1 MVKDLLRLPPPTT
14 VGIYAKLGQ
23 VELVIMAKAKTERAA
38 KGAIAKIERKIY
50 SRLKDYIFGFDD
62 DTLEGAAAAGLI
74 AGGRPPISEM
84 LGRLAPVTIAYLGD
98 AVWELEARERALW
111 PPNKLDTLST
121 QVQDICCAEGQY
133 AVLERIVADFGLT
146 EGELDWLRRGRNASA
161 RGPRRLEPKVSRA
174 STSLETLVGVL
185 HLTDRARLAELFD
198 FVWADKAR
206 PGSNLADPQASPQVD
221 TAHG

>member
-1 MVKDLLRLPPPTT
+1 MSVRCWNTAPP
-14 VGIYAKLGQ
+14 GLGQ
-23 VELVIMAKAKTERAA
+23 IVLTSGSYLGTKVTGTRICRSFECDFT
-38 KGAIAKIERKIY
+38 GAFGAHPMNA
-50 SRLKDYIFGFDD
+50 IFC
-62 DTLEGAAAAGLI
+62 AAAAGLI

-161 RGPRRLEPKVSRA
+161 RGPRRLEPKVYRA

-206 PGSNLADPQASPQVD
+206 PGSNLADPQAESPQVD

>member
-1 MVKDLLRLPPPTT
+1 MFVRAHYWNTAPP
-14 VGIYAKLGQ
+14 GLGQ
-23 VELVIMAKAKTERAA
+23 IVLTSGSLSWDKSTRVFGVLGVISRERLALTMFA
-38 KGAIAKIERKIY
+38 LFI
-50 SRLKDYIFGFDD
+50 
-62 DTLEGAAAAGLI
+62 AAAAGLI

-161 RGPRRLEPKVSRA
+161 RGPRRLEPKVYRA

-206 PGSNLADPQASPQVD
+206 PGSNLADPQAESPQVD

>member
-1 MVKDLLRLPPPTT
+1 MFSLFLSIL
-14 VGIYAKLGQ
+14 
-23 VELVIMAKAKTERAA
+23 
-38 KGAIAKIERKIY
+38 
-50 SRLKDYIFGFDD
+50 S
-62 DTLEGAAAAGLI
+62 AAGLI
-74 AGGRPPISEM
+74 AGRPPISEM

-161 RGPRRLEPKVSRA
+161 RGPRRLEPKVYRA

-185 HLTDRARLAELFD
+185 HLTDRVRLAELFD

-206 PGSNLADPQASPQVD
+206 PGSNLADPQAESQVD
-221 TAHG
+221 KGSSVGD

>member
-1 MVKDLLRLPPPTT
+1 MFALLL
-14 VGIYAKLGQ
+14 
-23 VELVIMAKAKTERAA
+23 AA
-38 KGAIAKIERKIY
+38 
-50 SRLKDYIFGFDD
+50 
-62 DTLEGAAAAGLI
+62 AAAAGLI

-121 QVQDICCAEGQY
+121 QVQDICCAEGQF

-161 RGPRRLEPKVSRA
+161 RGPRRLEPKVYRA

-206 PGSNLADPQASPQVD
+206 PGSNLADPQAESPQVD

>member
-1 MVKDLLRLPPPTT
+1 MFVRAHYWNTAPP
-14 VGIYAKLGQ
+14 GLGQ
-23 VELVIMAKAKTERAA
+23 IVLTSGSLSWDKSTRVFGVLGVISRERLALTMFA
-38 KGAIAKIERKIY
+38 LFI
-50 SRLKDYIFGFDD
+50 
-62 DTLEGAAAAGLI
+62 AAAAGLI

-161 RGPRRLEPKVSRA
+161 RGPRRLEPKVYRA

>member
-1 MVKDLLRLPPPTT
+1 MTPLFALLGFAAAYAPAVRPLVASAASRVRIVSATDSGSLLQAMSDSFYANKRARLE
-14 VGIYAKLGQ
+14 A
-23 VELVIMAKAKTERAA
+23 ELA
-38 KGAIAKIERKIY
+38 
-50 SRLKDYIFGFDD
+50 SRLSE
-62 DTLEGAAAAGLI
+62 LE
-74 AGGRPPISEM
+74 EF
-84 LGRLAPVTIAYLGD
+84 
-98 AVWELEARERALW
+98 EARERALW

-161 RGPRRLEPKVSRA
+161 RGPRRLEPKVYRA

>member
-1 MVKDLLRLPPPTT
+1 MFVRAHYWNTAPP
-14 VGIYAKLGQ
+14 GLGQ
-23 VELVIMAKAKTERAA
+23 IVLTSGSLSWDKSTRVFGVLGVISRERLALPMFA
-38 KGAIAKIERKIY
+38 LFI
-50 SRLKDYIFGFDD
+50 
-62 DTLEGAAAAGLI
+62 AAAAGLI

-161 RGPRRLEPKVSRA
+161 RGPRRLEPKVYRA

>member
-1 MVKDLLRLPPPTT
+1 MLSLFLSS
-14 VGIYAKLGQ
+14 L
-23 VELVIMAKAKTERAA
+23 
-38 KGAIAKIERKIY
+38 
-50 SRLKDYIFGFDD
+50 S
-62 DTLEGAAAAGLI
+62 AAGLI
-74 AGGRPPISEM
+74 AGRPPISEM

-161 RGPRRLEPKVSRA
+161 RGPRRLEPKVYRG

-185 HLTDRARLAELFD
+185 HLTDRVRLAELFD

-206 PGSNLADPQASPQVD
+206 PGSNLADPQAESQVD
-221 TAHG
+221 KGSSVGD